1 MELKEQAYLYDLY
14 LTPNWRELFDR
25 MIDEELKLP
34 REGRFLDLECG
45 SGGFAIDLARRRGE
59 KVEVYA
65 VDSDPELIVI
75 ATEKARIAR
84 ATRLHLAS
92 GTLET
97 LGFEAESFDLIIA
110 DQSLTPWKPPTFTL
124 ESLTELARP
133 GATIVVKL
141 ISSGSFG
148 ELFSIY
154 WEALFELGL
163 TDCSPGLERLIEEWP
178 QLDEAEAL
186 ALKAGLRH
194 VHSSMRRELLGYASG
209 AEFFDAPLVRMVF
222 LDHWLGILPTEESRR
237 LVRDEMISII
247 DRERQ
252 GADFEVTVKATLIV
266 GRK

>member
-45 SGGFAIDLARRRGE
+45 SGGFAIDLARRHRE

-65 VDSDPELIVI
+65 VDSDPELITI

-84 ATRLHLAS
+84 ASNLHLAT
-92 GTLET
+92 GTLAT

-110 DQSLTPWKPPTFTL
+110 DQSLNPWKQPTFTVGKL
-124 ESLTELARP
+124 ADLARP
-133 GATIVVKL
+133 GATVVVKL

-163 TDCSPGLERLIEEWP
+163 TDSSPGLERLVEELP
-178 QLDEAEAL
+178 QVDAAESL
-186 ALKAGLRH
+186 ATTAGLRH
-194 VHSSMRRELLGYASG
+194 VHSSIRRELIGHASG
-209 AEFFDAPLVRMVF
+209 AEFFDSPLIRLVF
-222 LDHWLGILPTEESRR
+222 LDHWLGILPNEQSRQ
-237 LVRDEMISII
+237 LVREEMIRII
-247 DRERQ
+247 DRERG

-266 GRK
+266 GKK